1 MMIIYIIPLEVKMK
15 NIIPVLNKC
24 VLFKNISKEEIEA
37 LLNEISYNINTYK
50 KDEIIALEESKCTN
64 LGMILEGKI
73 EVQKIFPSGK
83 VIALNNFSEGNIFG
97 EALIFSEKN
106 VYPSTI
112 VSTDDTKIM
121 FVQKNDI
128 IKLCSRNDKFLNNF
142 MTVLSDRILMLSGKI
157 RNLSYETIRKKIANI
172 LLEEYKKQKT
182 VFLTLPYSRK
192 KMAEILNVQR
202 PSLSRELINMKEEG
216 IIDFD
221 RNVIKILDVNLL
233 EKCMFD

>member
-1 MMIIYIIPLEVKMK
+1 MK

-37 LLNEISYNINTYK
+37 LLNETSYNINTYK

-97 EALIFSEKN
+97 EALVFSEKN

-112 VSTDDTKIM
+112 VSIDNTKIM

-157 RNLSYETIRKKIANI
+157 RNLSYETIRKKVANI

-233 EKCMFD
+233 EKCMFN

>member
-1 MMIIYIIPLEVKMK
+1 MK
-15 NIIPVLNKC
+15 NIIPALDKC

-37 LLNEISYNINTYK
+37 LLKETSYNINTYK

-64 LGMILEGKI
+64 LGMILEGKV

-97 EALIFSEKN
+97 EALVFSEKN

-157 RNLSYETIRKKIANI
+157 RNLSYETIRKKVANI

-192 KMAEILNVQR
+192 KMAEMLNVQR

-233 EKCMFD
+233 EKCMFN

>member
-1 MMIIYIIPLEVKMK
+1 MK
-15 NIIPVLNKC
+15 NIIPALDKC
-24 VLFKNISKEEIEA
+24 VLFKNISKEEIET
-37 LLNEISYNINTYK
+37 LLKETSYNINTYK
-50 KDEIIALEESKCTN
+50 KNEIIALEENKCSN
-64 LGMILEGKI
+64 LGIILEGKV

-83 VIALNNFSEGNIFG
+83 VIALNTFEEGNIFG
-97 EALIFSEKN
+97 EALVFSKKN

-112 VSTDDTKIM
+112 VSINNTKIM
-121 FVQKNDI
+121 FVQKDDI
-128 IKLCSRNDKFLNNF
+128 IKLCSINDKFLNNF

-157 RNLSYETIRKKIANI
+157 RNLSYETIRKKIVNV

-221 RNVIKILDVNLL
+221 KNVIKIVDLELL
-233 EKCMFD
+233 EECLID

>member
-1 MMIIYIIPLEVKMK
+1 MK

-64 LGMILEGKI
+64 LGMILEGKV

-97 EALIFSEKN
+97 EALVFSEKN

-157 RNLSYETIRKKIANI
+157 RNLSYETIRKKVANI

-192 KMAEILNVQR
+192 KMAEMLNVQR

-233 EKCMFD
+233 EKCMFN

>member
-1 MMIIYIIPLEVKMK
+1 MVIIYIIPLEVKMK
-15 NIIPVLNKC
+15 NIIPALDKC
-24 VLFKNISKEEIEA
+24 VLFKNISKEEIET
-37 LLNEISYNINTYK
+37 LLKETSYNINTYK
-50 KDEIIALEESKCTN
+50 KNEIIALEENKCSN
-64 LGMILEGKI
+64 LGIILEGKV

-83 VIALNNFSEGNIFG
+83 VIALNTFEEGNIFG
-97 EALIFSEKN
+97 EALVFSKKN

-112 VSTDDTKIM
+112 VSINNTKIM

-128 IKLCSRNDKFLNNF
+128 IQLCSRSDKFLNNF

-157 RNLSYETIRKKIANI
+157 RNLSYETIRKKIANV

-192 KMAEILNVQR
+192 KMAEILDVQR
-202 PSLSRELINMKEEG
+202 PSLSRELIKMKEDG

-221 RNVIKILDVNLL
+221 KNIIKIVSLELL
-233 EKCMFD
+233 EECLID

>member
-1 MMIIYIIPLEVKMK
+1 MK

>member
-1 MMIIYIIPLEVKMK
+1 MK
-15 NIIPVLNKC
+15 NIIPALDKC
-24 VLFKNISKEEIEA
+24 VLFKNISKEEIET
-37 LLNEISYNINTYK
+37 LLKETSYNINTYK
-50 KDEIIALEESKCTN
+50 KNEIIALEENKCSN
-64 LGMILEGKI
+64 LGIILEGKV

-83 VIALNNFSEGNIFG
+83 VIALNTFEEGNIFG
-97 EALIFSEKN
+97 EALVFSKKN

-112 VSTDDTKIM
+112 VSINNTKIM

-128 IKLCSRNDKFLNNF
+128 IQLCSRSDKFLNNF

-157 RNLSYETIRKKIANI
+157 RNLSYETIRKKIANV

-192 KMAEILNVQR
+192 KMAEILDVQR
-202 PSLSRELINMKEEG
+202 PSLSRELIKMKEDG

-221 RNVIKILDVNLL
+221 KNIIKIVSLELL
-233 EKCMFD
+233 EECLID

>member
-1 MMIIYIIPLEVKMK
+1 MK
-15 NIIPVLNKC
+15 NIIPALDKC

-37 LLNEISYNINTYK
+37 LLKEISYNINTYK
-50 KDEIIALEESKCTN
+50 KDKIIALEESKCTC
-64 LGMILEGKI
+64 LGIILEGKV

-83 VIALNNFSEGNIFG
+83 VIALNTFGEGNIFG
-97 EALIFSEKN
+97 EALVFSEKN

-112 VSTDDTKIM
+112 VSINNTKIM

-128 IKLCSRNDKFLNNF
+128 IQLCSRSDKFLNNF

-157 RNLSYETIRKKIANI
+157 RNLSYETIRKKIVNV

-192 KMAEILNVQR
+192 KMAEILDVQR
-202 PSLSRELINMKEEG
+202 PSLSRELIKMKEEG

-221 RNVIKILDVNLL
+221 KNVIKIVDLELL
-233 EKCMFD
+233 EECLID

>member
-1 MMIIYIIPLEVKMK
+1 MK
-15 NIIPVLNKC
+15 YPI
-24 VLFKNISKEEIEA
+24 
-37 LLNEISYNINTYK
+37 NINTYK